1 MSENRLITDVT
12 ELIDIKESSQEIISS
27 YLADRPN
34 LHALVADS
42 GDVYYVQNNKI
53 RLLKQLL
60 RLIEKITGKQP
71 NTIEITESVYQSFL
85 FSKQEIRAEISSISP
100 NREVE
105 ELLVQAINLGVS
117 DIHLHAWQ
125 SSFIEGASADN
136 QNVDNVASS
145 WIRFRKHQILLSA
158 ARISYDEA
166 YGIYRAAFTG
176 EPYGRSNIDDR
187 RGNDASFQYPYRGE
201 NYLVRL
207 ASLPDARG
215 ISMTF
220 RIRNAKE
227 SAILSACGYSEKQ
240 LGIIS
245 KFVRKNG
252 GLLIIGGPTN
262 SGKSTTLTGLLAE
275 MTNKAILSYEDP
287 VEVLLPYVSHIQL
300 RRDVLDPEQDIRE
313 LMLQTMRMDPDVIN
327 VGELRDELMVSFA
340 KEKATEGKLTTGTTH
355 CGKIV
360 TCLTRLIQLGINADE
375 LAAPDTLIGVIA
387 QKLVPVTCQECALPM
402 PSEHQ
407 IHSHYQKYLGGNI
420 KYRNIEGCE
429 ACNYSG
435 ITGQTL
441 VSEAIE
447 INRSMRELIAK
458 QNWNG
463 IIDYFWDNDIDTL
476 HIDALKKIQ
485 RGILD
490 PQIVE
495 QHIDRFDREN
505 LRHLWGQQKTLK
517 VLCESNSRDQ
527 EKLCP

>member
-1 MSENRLITDVT
+1 MLQSKLITDVT
-12 ELIDIKESSQEIISS
+12 ELIDIKESSQEIILS

-34 LHALVADS
+34 LHALVVQS
-42 GDVYYVQNNKI
+42 GDVYYVKNNKI

-60 RLIEKITGKQP
+60 RLIKKVTGKQP
-71 NTIEITESVYQSFL
+71 NTIEITESVYQSYL
-85 FSKQEIRAEISSISP
+85 YSKREISVETSSISP
-100 NREVE
+100 NKEVE

-125 SSFIEGASADN
+125 SSFVEGASAEN
-136 QNVDNVASS
+136 QNINNVASS
-145 WIRFRKHQILLSA
+145 WIRFRKHQMLLSA
-158 ARISYDEA
+158 ARISYEGA

-187 RGNDASFQYPYRGE
+187 RGNDAAFQYPYRGE

-215 ISMTF
+215 TSMTF

-227 SAILSACGYSEKQ
+227 SASLSTCGYSEKQ
-240 LGIIS
+240 LGIIR
-245 KFVRKNG
+245 KFARKNG

-275 MTNKAILSYEDP
+275 MTNKAIISYEDP

-300 RRDVLDPEQDIRE
+300 RRDVLDAEQDIRE

-360 TCLTRLIQLGINADE
+360 TCLTRLMQLGISVDE

-387 QKLVPVTCQECALPM
+387 QKLVPITCQECAQPM
-402 PSEHQ
+402 PSDHRLY
-407 IHSHYQKYLGGNI
+407 SHYQKYLGGNL
-420 KYRNIEGCE
+420 KYRNPEGCQ
-429 ACNYSG
+429 ACNFSG

-441 VSEAIE
+441 VSEVAE
-447 INRSMRELIAK
+447 INRPIRDLIV
-458 QNWNG
+458 QQDWNG
-463 IIDYFWDNDIDTL
+463 IVDYFWDNDIDTL
-476 HIDALKKIQ
+476 HVDALKKIQ
-485 RGILD
+485 QGLLD

-495 QHIDRFDREN
+495 QRIDRFDQEN
-505 LRHLWGQQKTLK
+505 LRHLWGERKTLE
-517 VLCESNSRDQ
+517 VLCEPNSRDQ
-527 EKLCP
+527 EQLHL

>member
-1 MSENRLITDVT
+1 MSTNNLVTDIT
-12 ELIDIKESSQEIISS
+12 ELIGIRESSLEVINL
-27 YLADRPN
+27 YLAERPS
-34 LHALVADS
+34 LHALVVDS

-60 RLIEKITGKQP
+60 RLIKKVTGKQP

-85 FSKQEIRAEISSISP
+85 YSKREISADKSSISP
-100 NREVE
+100 NQEVE

-125 SSFIEGASADN
+125 SSFVEGASADN

-145 WIRFRKHQILLSA
+145 WIRFRKHQMLLSA

-187 RGNDASFQYPYRGE
+187 RGNDASFQYPYGGE

-215 ISMTF
+215 TSMTF

-227 SAILSACGYSEKQ
+227 SAVLSACGYSEKQ
-240 LGIIS
+240 LEIIS
-245 KFVRKNG
+245 KFVKKNG

-360 TCLTRLIQLGINADE
+360 TCLTRLMQLGISIDE

-402 PSEHQ
+402 PADHQ
-407 IHSHYQKYLGGNI
+407 LHSHYQKYLGGNL
-420 KYRNIEGCE
+420 KYRNPEGCE
-429 ACNYSG
+429 ACSYSG

-441 VSEAIE
+441 VSEVAE
-447 INRSMRELIAK
+447 INRPIRDLII
-458 QNWNG
+458 QQDWNG
-463 IIDYFWDNDIDTL
+463 IVDYFWDNDIDTL
-476 HIDALKKIQ
+476 HVDALKKVQ
-485 RGILD
+485 SGLLD

-495 QHIDRFDREN
+495 RRIDSFDQEN
-505 LRHLWGQQKTLK
+505 LRHLWRGHKPLK
-517 VLCESNSRDQ
+517 VLSEPNSRGQ
-527 EKLCP
+527 EELCL